1 MRIALAAAILA
12 LAACQPQA
20 PAAEAPNTRQAAL
33 PAEPALA
40 PAPRPVI
47 FTPISRE
54 AEALTGRI
62 ALSPLP
68 RPGAGV
74 PPQMKIESATGL
86 LYTTELLPGGAEQ
99 ARNVDW
105 KSVFGA
111 EIVSAANP
119 PPGAPSIDLHI
130 VGGETIPDTLNSGGF
145 CGEDPTHAIAMATGL
160 VIEGRDQAILAAFK
174 GATWPPVNAS
184 DLCGTFSYVPPARE

>member
-1 MRIALAAAILA
+1 
-12 LAACQPQA
+12 
-20 PAAEAPNTRQAAL
+20 
-33 PAEPALA
+33 
-40 PAPRPVI
+40 
-47 FTPISRE
+47 
-54 AEALTGRI
+54 
-62 ALSPLP
+62 
-68 RPGAGV
+68 
-74 PPQMKIESATGL
+74 MKIESATGL
-86 LYTTELLPGGAEQ
+86 LYTAELLPGGAEQ

-145 CGEDPTHAIAMATGL
+145 CGEDPTYAIAMATGL

-184 DLCGTFSYVPPARE
+184 DLCGTFSYVPPARAMGVVFRASVAEASADPHSHASGATPAPNRSAP